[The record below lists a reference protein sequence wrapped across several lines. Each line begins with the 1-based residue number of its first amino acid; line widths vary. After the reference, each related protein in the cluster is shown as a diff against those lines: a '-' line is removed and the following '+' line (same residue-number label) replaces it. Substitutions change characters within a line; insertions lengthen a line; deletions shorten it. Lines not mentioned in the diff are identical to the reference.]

1 MTKNQET
8 WGAFKPLRIKPFN
21 LANAGLNEANHVG
34 NVYSGY
40 KYISALSSTC
50 TQLIKKIA

>member
-50 TQLIKKIA
+50 AQLIKKIG